1 MLRKGSKYGKIR
13 PNSEYCQEKGKC
25 EDLMKVRRRPLY
37 LLEGANALSGLSNAI
52 AIVTIPWLIFE
63 RTGSATQA
71 GIVVALSTIPGIFIS
86 PFVGALIDHFGRKR
100 VSIGS
105 DFLSAISVMMF
116 PIWESLFGLTFAS
129 IATFAVLGAAFDPAG
144 YTARKSLIPD
154 VAKASNTSMDKLN
167 SWHEAVFSGGWA
179 LGPAIGAVAI
189 SLVGAA
195 NSMWIVFA
203 AFILAII
210 LISMLHVGDLGLEHR
225 EEIDDQEKFWTST
238 LRGLQV
244 LKSDKAMFYL
254 TLSIV
259 FLAMVYLPT
268 ESIVLP
274 KYFSDINDPRG
285 LGFVLSSMAVG
296 GIASMLA
303 YPWLVSRFKKR
314 TIVLGALLAT
324 SIAMIPMTFFP
335 PLGLFVVS
343 GFLLGLGWGP
353 MNPLMNSLVQQRVA
367 PHIQGRVFGVQTSL
381 FYASGPIG
389 MFVTGVCVDAFGV
402 RPVYTAAVAILILF
416 QLVIMAVPSLH
427 DLDREASY

>member
-1 MLRKGSKYGKIR
+1 
-13 PNSEYCQEKGKC
+13 
-25 EDLMKVRRRPLY
+25 MKVSRRPLY

-52 AIVTIPWLIFE
+52 AIITVPWLIFE

-71 GIVVALSTIPGIFIS
+71 GIVVAASAIPGIIIS
-86 PFVGALIDHFGRKR
+86 PFVGALIDHYGRKR

-105 DFLSAISVMMF
+105 DLLSALSVMLF
-116 PIWESLFGLTFAS
+116 PIWDSLFGLTFAS

-179 LGPAIGAVAI
+179 LGPALGAIAI

-195 NSMWIVFA
+195 NSMWIVFV

-225 EEIDDQEKFWTST
+225 EEINDQEKFWSST

-244 LKSDKAMFYL
+244 LKSDKAMYYL
-254 TLSIV
+254 TISIV

-268 ESIVLP
+268 ESIILP
-274 KYFSDINDPRG
+274 KYFSDIDDPRG
-285 LGFVLSSMAVG
+285 LGYVLSSMAAG
-296 GIASMLA
+296 GIATTLA
-303 YPWLVSRFKKR
+303 YPKLVKHFKKR
-314 TIVLGALLAT
+314 SIVIGALAAT
-324 SIAMIPMTFFP
+324 SLAMIPMTFFP
-335 PLGLFVVS
+335 PLGLFVLA

-353 MNPLMNSLVQQRVA
+353 MNPLMNSMVQQRVA

-389 MFVTGVCVDAFGV
+389 MFVTGVSVDAFGV
-402 RPVYTAAVAILILF
+402 RPVYIAAVSILIVF
-416 QLVIMAVPSLH
+416 QLFIMFLPDLH
-427 DLDREASY
+427 DLDREPTY

>member
-1 MLRKGSKYGKIR
+1 
-13 PNSEYCQEKGKC
+13 
-25 EDLMKVRRRPLY
+25 MKVSRRPLY

-52 AIVTIPWLIFE
+52 AIITVPWLIFE

-71 GIVVALSTIPGIFIS
+71 GIVVAASAIPGIIIS
-86 PFVGALIDHFGRKR
+86 PFDGALIDHYGRKR

-105 DFLSAISVMMF
+105 DLLSALSVMMF
-116 PIWESLFGLTFAS
+116 PIWDSLFGLTFAS

-179 LGPAIGAVAI
+179 LGPAIGAIAI
-189 SLVGAA
+189 SLFGAA
-195 NSMWIVFA
+195 NSMWIVFV

-225 EEIDDQEKFWTST
+225 EEINDQEKFWSST

-244 LKSDKAMFYL
+244 LKSDKAMYYL
-254 TLSIV
+254 TISIV
-259 FLAMVYLPT
+259 FLTMVYLPT
-268 ESIVLP
+268 ESIILP
-274 KYFSDINDPRG
+274 KYFSDIDDPRG
-285 LGFVLSSMAVG
+285 LGYVLSSMAAG
-296 GIASMLA
+296 GIATTLA
-303 YPWLVSRFKKR
+303 YPKLVKHFKKR
-314 TIVLGALLAT
+314 SIVIGSLAAT
-324 SIAMIPMTFFP
+324 SLAMIPMTLFP
-335 PLGLFVVS
+335 PIGLFVLA

-353 MNPLMNSLVQQRVA
+353 MNPLMNSIVQQRVA

-389 MFVTGVCVDAFGV
+389 MFVTGVSVDAFGV
-402 RPVYTAAVAILILF
+402 RPVYIAAVSILIVF
-416 QLVIMAVPSLH
+416 QLFIMFLPDLH
-427 DLDREASY
+427 DLDREAQY

>member
-1 MLRKGSKYGKIR
+1 
-13 PNSEYCQEKGKC
+13 
-25 EDLMKVRRRPLY
+25 MKVSRRPLY

-52 AIVTIPWLIFE
+52 AIITVPWLIFE

-71 GIVVALSTIPGIFIS
+71 GIVVAASAIPGIIIS
-86 PFVGALIDHFGRKR
+86 PFVGALIDHYGRKR

-105 DFLSAISVMMF
+105 DLLSALSVMLF
-116 PIWESLFGLTFAS
+116 PIWDSLFGLTFAS
-129 IATFAVLGAAFDPAG
+129 IATFAVLGAAFDPAV

-179 LGPAIGAVAI
+179 LGPAIGAIAI

-195 NSMWIVFA
+195 NSMWIVFV

-225 EEIDDQEKFWTST
+225 EEINDQEKFWSST

-244 LKSDKAMFYL
+244 LKSDKAMYYL
-254 TLSIV
+254 TISIV
-259 FLAMVYLPT
+259 FLTMVYLPT
-268 ESIVLP
+268 ESIILP
-274 KYFSDINDPRG
+274 KYFSDIDDPRG
-285 LGFVLSSMAVG
+285 LGYVLSSMAAG
-296 GIASMLA
+296 SIATTLA
-303 YPWLVSRFKKR
+303 YPKLVKHFKKR
-314 TIVLGALLAT
+314 SIVIGSLAAT
-324 SIAMIPMTFFP
+324 SLAMIPMTLFP
-335 PLGLFVVS
+335 PIGLFVLA

-353 MNPLMNSLVQQRVA
+353 MNPLMNSVVQQRVA

-389 MFVTGVCVDAFGV
+389 MFVTGVSVDAFGV
-402 RPVYTAAVAILILF
+402 RPVYIAAVSILIVF
-416 QLVIMAVPSLH
+416 QLFIMFLPDLH
-427 DLDREASY
+427 DLDREAQY

>member
-1 MLRKGSKYGKIR
+1 
-13 PNSEYCQEKGKC
+13 
-25 EDLMKVRRRPLY
+25 MKVSRRPLY

-52 AIVTIPWLIFE
+52 AIITIPWLIFE

-71 GIVVALSTIPGIFIS
+71 GIVVAASAIPGIFIS
-86 PFVGALIDHFGRKR
+86 PFVGALIDHYGRKR

-105 DFLSAISVMMF
+105 DLMSALSVMLF
-116 PIWESLFGLTFAS
+116 PIWDSLFGLTFAS
-129 IATFAVLGAAFDPAG
+129 IAAFAVLGAAFDPAG

-167 SWHEAVFSGGWA
+167 SWHEAVFSGGWV
-179 LGPAIGAVAI
+179 LGPAIGAIAI

-195 NSMWIVFA
+195 NSMWIVFV

-225 EEIDDQEKFWTST
+225 EEIGDQEKFWTST

-244 LKSDKAMFYL
+244 LKSDKAMYYL

-268 ESIVLP
+268 ESVVLP
-274 KYFSDINDPRG
+274 KYFSDIDDPRG
-285 LGFVLSSMAVG
+285 YGYVLSSMAAG
-296 GIASMLA
+296 GIVTTLA
-303 YPWLVSRFKKR
+303 YPKLVKHFKKR
-314 TIVLGALLAT
+314 TIVIGALAAT
-324 SIAMIPMTFFP
+324 SVAMIPMTFFP
-335 PLGLFVVS
+335 PIGLFVLA

-353 MNPLMNSLVQQRVA
+353 MNPLMNSVVQQRVA

-389 MFVTGVCVDAFGV
+389 MFVTGVSVDAFGV
-402 RPVYTAAVAILILF
+402 RPVYIAAVSILIVF
-416 QLVIMAVPSLH
+416 QLFIMLLPDLR
-427 DLDREASY
+427 DLDREAQY

>member
-1 MLRKGSKYGKIR
+1 
-13 PNSEYCQEKGKC
+13 
-25 EDLMKVRRRPLY
+25 MKVSRRPLY

-52 AIVTIPWLIFE
+52 AIITVPWLIFE

-71 GIVVALSTIPGIFIS
+71 GIVVAASAIPGIIIS
-86 PFVGALIDHFGRKR
+86 PFVGALIDHYGRKR

-105 DFLSAISVMMF
+105 DLLSALSVMLF
-116 PIWESLFGLTFAS
+116 PIWDSLFGLTFAS

-167 SWHEAVFSGGWA
+167 SWHEAVFSGGWV
-179 LGPAIGAVAI
+179 LGPAIGAIAI

-195 NSMWIVFA
+195 NSMWIVFV

-225 EEIDDQEKFWTST
+225 EEIGDQEKFWTST

-244 LKSDKAMFYL
+244 LKSDKAMYYL

-268 ESIVLP
+268 ESVVLP
-274 KYFSDINDPRG
+274 KYFSDIDDPRG
-285 LGFVLSSMAVG
+285 YGYVLSSMAAG
-296 GIASMLA
+296 GIATTLA
-303 YPWLVSRFKKR
+303 YPKLVKHFKKR
-314 TIVLGALLAT
+314 TIVIGALAAT
-324 SIAMIPMTFFP
+324 SFAMIPMTFFP
-335 PLGLFVVS
+335 PIGLFVLA

-353 MNPLMNSLVQQRVA
+353 MNPLMNSVVQQRVA

-389 MFVTGVCVDAFGV
+389 MFVTGVSVDAFGV
-402 RPVYTAAVAILILF
+402 RPVYIAAVSILIVF
-416 QLVIMAVPSLH
+416 QLFIMLLPDLR
-427 DLDREASY
+427 DLDREAQY

>member
-1 MLRKGSKYGKIR
+1 
-13 PNSEYCQEKGKC
+13 
-25 EDLMKVRRRPLY
+25 MKVSRRPLY

-52 AIVTIPWLIFE
+52 AIITVPWLIFE

-71 GIVVALSTIPGIFIS
+71 GIVVAASAIPGIIIS
-86 PFVGALIDHFGRKR
+86 PFVGALIDHYGRKR

-105 DFLSAISVMMF
+105 DLLSALSVMLF
-116 PIWESLFGLTFAS
+116 PIWDSLFGLTFAS

-179 LGPAIGAVAI
+179 LGPAIGAIAI

-195 NSMWIVFA
+195 NSMWIVFF
-203 AFILAII
+203 AFILAIV

-225 EEIDDQEKFWTST
+225 EEINDQEKFWTST

-244 LKSDKAMFYL
+244 LKSDKAMYYL
-254 TLSIV
+254 TISIV

-268 ESIVLP
+268 ESIILP
-274 KYFSDINDPRG
+274 KYFSDIDDPRG
-285 LGFVLSSMAVG
+285 LGYVLSSMAAG
-296 GIASMLA
+296 GIATTLA
-303 YPWLVSRFKKR
+303 YPKLVKHFKKR
-314 TIVLGALLAT
+314 SIVIGSLAAT
-324 SIAMIPMTFFP
+324 SLAMIPMTLFP
-335 PLGLFVVS
+335 PIGLFVLA

-353 MNPLMNSLVQQRVA
+353 MNPLMNSMVQQRVA

-389 MFVTGVCVDAFGV
+389 MFVTGVSVDAFGV
-402 RPVYTAAVAILILF
+402 RPVYIAAVSILIVF
-416 QLVIMAVPSLH
+416 QLFIMFLPDLH
-427 DLDREASY
+427 DLDREAQY

>member
-1 MLRKGSKYGKIR
+1 
-13 PNSEYCQEKGKC
+13 
-25 EDLMKVRRRPLY
+25 MKVSRRPLY

-52 AIVTIPWLIFE
+52 AIITIPWLIFE

-71 GIVVALSTIPGIFIS
+71 GLVVAASAVPGIIIS
-86 PFVGALIDHFGRKR
+86 PFVGALIDHYGRKR

-105 DFLSAISVMMF
+105 DLLSALSVMLF
-116 PIWESLFGLTFAS
+116 PIWDSLFGLTFAS

-167 SWHEAVFSGGWA
+167 SWHEAVFSSGWA
-179 LGPAIGAVAI
+179 LGPALGAIAI

-195 NSMWIVFA
+195 NSMWIVFI

-225 EEIDDQEKFWTST
+225 QEINDQEKFWTST

-244 LKSDKAMFYL
+244 LKSDKAMYYL
-254 TLSIV
+254 TISIV

-268 ESIVLP
+268 ESVVLP

-285 LGFVLSSMAVG
+285 LGYVLSSMALG

-303 YPWLVSRFKKR
+303 YPRLVKRFKKR
-314 TIVLGALLAT
+314 SIVIGALAAT

-335 PLGLFVVS
+335 PIGLFVLS

-389 MFVTGVCVDAFGV
+389 MFVTGVSVDAFGV
-402 RPVYTAAVAILILF
+402 RPVYIAAVSILIVF
-416 QLVIMAVPSLH
+416 QLFIMLLPDLH
-427 DLDREASY
+427 DLDRKPSY

>member
-1 MLRKGSKYGKIR
+1 
-13 PNSEYCQEKGKC
+13 
-25 EDLMKVRRRPLY
+25 MKVSRRPLY

-52 AIVTIPWLIFE
+52 AIITVPWLIFE

-71 GIVVALSTIPGIFIS
+71 GIVVAASAIPGIFIS
-86 PFVGALIDHFGRKR
+86 PFVGALIDHYGRKK

-105 DFLSAISVMMF
+105 DLLSALSVMLF
-116 PIWESLFGLTFAS
+116 PIWDSLFGLTFAS

-179 LGPAIGAVAI
+179 LGPAIGAIAI
-189 SLVGAA
+189 SIVGAA
-195 NSMWIVFA
+195 NSMWIVFV

-225 EEIDDQEKFWTST
+225 EEINDQEKFWTST

-244 LKSDKAMFYL
+244 LKSDKAMYYL
-254 TLSIV
+254 TISIV

-268 ESIVLP
+268 ESVVLP
-274 KYFSDINDPRG
+274 KYFSDIDDPRG
-285 LGFVLSSMAVG
+285 LGYVLSSMAIG

-303 YPWLVSRFKKR
+303 YPRLVKRFKKR
-314 TIVLGALLAT
+314 SIVIGALAAT
-324 SIAMIPMTFFP
+324 SLAMIPMTFFP
-335 PLGLFVVS
+335 PIGLFVLS

-353 MNPLMNSLVQQRVA
+353 MNPLMNSMVQQRVA
-367 PHIQGRVFGVQTSL
+367 PHIQGRVFGVQTAL

-389 MFVTGVCVDAFGV
+389 MFVTGVSVDAFGV
-402 RPVYTAAVAILILF
+402 RPVYIAAVSILIVF
-416 QLVIMAVPSLH
+416 QIFIMLLPDLR
-427 DLDREASY
+427 DLDREAQY

>member
-1 MLRKGSKYGKIR
+1 
-13 PNSEYCQEKGKC
+13 
-25 EDLMKVRRRPLY
+25 MKVSRRPLY

-52 AIVTIPWLIFE
+52 AIITVPWLIFE

-71 GIVVALSTIPGIFIS
+71 GIVVAASAIPGIIIS
-86 PFVGALIDHFGRKR
+86 PFVGALIDHYGRKR

-105 DFLSAISVMMF
+105 DLLSALSVMLF
-116 PIWESLFGLTFAS
+116 PIWDSLFGLTFAS

-179 LGPAIGAVAI
+179 LGPAIGAIAI

-195 NSMWIVFA
+195 NSMWIVFV

-225 EEIDDQEKFWTST
+225 EEINDQEKFWTST

-244 LKSDKAMFYL
+244 LKSDKAMYYL
-254 TLSIV
+254 TISIV

-268 ESIVLP
+268 ESIILP
-274 KYFSDINDPRG
+274 KYFSDIDDPRG
-285 LGFVLSSMAVG
+285 LGYVLSSMAAG
-296 GIASMLA
+296 GIATTLA
-303 YPWLVSRFKKR
+303 YPKLVKHFKKR
-314 TIVLGALLAT
+314 SIVIGSLAAT
-324 SIAMIPMTFFP
+324 SLAMIPMTLFP
-335 PLGLFVVS
+335 PIGLFVLA

-353 MNPLMNSLVQQRVA
+353 MNPLMNSMVQQRVA

-389 MFVTGVCVDAFGV
+389 MFVTGVSVDAFGV
-402 RPVYTAAVAILILF
+402 RPVYIAAVSILIVF
-416 QLVIMAVPSLH
+416 QLFIMFLPDLH
-427 DLDREASY
+427 DLDREAQY

>member
-1 MLRKGSKYGKIR
+1 
-13 PNSEYCQEKGKC
+13 
-25 EDLMKVRRRPLY
+25 MKVSRRPLY

-52 AIVTIPWLIFE
+52 AIITIPWLIFE

-71 GIVVALSTIPGIFIS
+71 GIVVAASAIPGIFIS
-86 PFVGALIDHFGRKR
+86 PFVGALIDHYGRKR

-105 DFLSAISVMMF
+105 DLMSALSVMLF
-116 PIWESLFGLTFAS
+116 PIWDSLFGLTFAS
-129 IATFAVLGAAFDPAG
+129 IAAFAVLGAAFDPAG

-167 SWHEAVFSGGWA
+167 SWHEAVFSGGWV
-179 LGPAIGAVAI
+179 LGPAIGAIAI

-195 NSMWIVFA
+195 NSMWIVFV

-225 EEIDDQEKFWTST
+225 EEIGDQEKFWTST

-244 LKSDKAMFYL
+244 LKSDKAMYYL

-268 ESIVLP
+268 ESVVLP
-274 KYFSDINDPRG
+274 KYFSDIDDPRG
-285 LGFVLSSMAVG
+285 YGYVLSSMAAG
-296 GIASMLA
+296 GIATTLA
-303 YPWLVSRFKKR
+303 YPKLVKHFKKR
-314 TIVLGALLAT
+314 TIVIGALAAT
-324 SIAMIPMTFFP
+324 SFAMIPMTFFP
-335 PLGLFVVS
+335 PIGLFVLA

-353 MNPLMNSLVQQRVA
+353 MNPLMNSVVQQRVA

-389 MFVTGVCVDAFGV
+389 MFVTGVSVDAFGV
-402 RPVYTAAVAILILF
+402 RPVYIAAVSILIVF
-416 QLVIMAVPSLH
+416 QLFIMLLPDLR
-427 DLDREASY
+427 DLDREAQY

>member
-1 MLRKGSKYGKIR
+1 
-13 PNSEYCQEKGKC
+13 
-25 EDLMKVRRRPLY
+25 MKVSRRPLY

-52 AIVTIPWLIFE
+52 AIITVPWLIFE

-71 GIVVALSTIPGIFIS
+71 GIVVAASAIPGIIIS
-86 PFVGALIDHFGRKR
+86 PFVGALIDHYGRKR

-105 DFLSAISVMMF
+105 DLLSALSVMLF
-116 PIWESLFGLTFAS
+116 PIWDSLFGLTFAS

-179 LGPAIGAVAI
+179 LGPAIGAIAI

-195 NSMWIVFA
+195 NSMWIVFF
-203 AFILAII
+203 AFILAIV

-225 EEIDDQEKFWTST
+225 EEINDQEKFWTST

-244 LKSDKAMFYL
+244 LKSDKAMYYL
-254 TLSIV
+254 TISIV

-268 ESIVLP
+268 ESVVLP
-274 KYFSDINDPRG
+274 KYFSDIDDPRG
-285 LGFVLSSMAVG
+285 LGYVLSSMAAG

-303 YPWLVSRFKKR
+303 YPRLVKRFKKR
-314 TIVLGALLAT
+314 SIVIGSLAAT
-324 SIAMIPMTFFP
+324 SLAMIPMTFFP
-335 PLGLFVVS
+335 PIGLFVLA

-389 MFVTGVCVDAFGV
+389 MFVTGVSVDAFGV
-402 RPVYTAAVAILILF
+402 RPVYITAVSILIVF
-416 QLVIMAVPSLH
+416 QLFIMFLPDLH
-427 DLDREASY
+427 DLDREPTY

>member
-1 MLRKGSKYGKIR
+1 
-13 PNSEYCQEKGKC
+13 
-25 EDLMKVRRRPLY
+25 MKVSRRPLY

-52 AIVTIPWLIFE
+52 AIITVPWLIFE

-71 GIVVALSTIPGIFIS
+71 GLVVAASAVPGIIIS
-86 PFVGALIDHFGRKR
+86 PFVGALIDHYGRKR

-105 DFLSAISVMMF
+105 DLLSALSVMLF
-116 PIWESLFGLTFAS
+116 PIWDSLFGLTFAS

-179 LGPAIGAVAI
+179 LGPAIGAIAI
-189 SLVGAA
+189 SIVGAA
-195 NSMWIVFA
+195 NSMWIVFV

-225 EEIDDQEKFWTST
+225 EEINDQEKFWTST

-254 TLSIV
+254 TMSIV

-274 KYFSDINDPRG
+274 KYFSDIDDPRG
-285 LGFVLSSMAVG
+285 LGYVLSSMAAG
-296 GIASMLA
+296 GIATTLA
-303 YPWLVSRFKKR
+303 YPKLVKHFKKR
-314 TIVLGALLAT
+314 SIVIGALAAT
-324 SIAMIPMTFFP
+324 SLAMIPMTFFP
-335 PLGLFVVS
+335 PIGLFVLA

-353 MNPLMNSLVQQRVA
+353 MNPLMNSMVQQRVA

-389 MFVTGVCVDAFGV
+389 MFVTGVSVDAFGV
-402 RPVYTAAVAILILF
+402 QPVYIAAVSILIIF
-416 QLVIMAVPSLH
+416 QLFIMFLPDLH
-427 DLDREASY
+427 DLDREATY

>member
-1 MLRKGSKYGKIR
+1 
-13 PNSEYCQEKGKC
+13 
-25 EDLMKVRRRPLY
+25 MKESRRPLY

-52 AIVTIPWLIFE
+52 AIITVPWLIFE

-71 GIVVALSTIPGIFIS
+71 GIVVALSAVPGIFLS
-86 PFVGALIDHFGRKR
+86 PFVGALIDHYGRKR

-105 DFLSAISVMMF
+105 DLLSALSVMMF
-116 PIWESLFGLTFAS
+116 PIWDSLFGLTFAS

-179 LGPAIGAVAI
+179 LGPAIGAFAI
-189 SLVGAA
+189 SIVGAA
-195 NSMWIVFA
+195 NSMWIVFI

-225 EEIDDQEKFWTST
+225 EEINDQEKFWTST

-244 LKSDKAMFYL
+244 LKSDKAMYYL

-268 ESIVLP
+268 ESVVLP
-274 KYFSDINDPRG
+274 KYFSDIDDPRG
-285 LGFVLSSMAVG
+285 LGFVLSSMAIG

-303 YPWLVSRFKKR
+303 YPKLVKQFKKR
-314 TIVLGALLAT
+314 TIVIGALAAT
-324 SIAMIPMTFFP
+324 SLAMIPMTFFP
-335 PLGLFVVS
+335 PIGLFVLA

-353 MNPLMNSLVQQRVA
+353 MNPLMNSMVQQRVA

-389 MFVTGVCVDAFGV
+389 MFVTGVSVDAFGV
-402 RPVYTAAVAILILF
+402 RPVYIAAVSILIVF
-416 QLVIMAVPSLH
+416 QLFIMLLPDLH
-427 DLDREASY
+427 DLDREAQY

>member
-1 MLRKGSKYGKIR
+1 
-13 PNSEYCQEKGKC
+13 
-25 EDLMKVRRRPLY
+25 MKVSRRPLY

-52 AIVTIPWLIFE
+52 AIITIPWLIFE

-71 GIVVALSTIPGIFIS
+71 GIVVAASTIPGIFIS
-86 PFVGALIDHFGRKR
+86 PFVGALIDHYGRKR

-105 DFLSAISVMMF
+105 DLLSALSVMLF
-116 PIWESLFGLTFAS
+116 PIWDSLFGLTFAS

-179 LGPAIGAVAI
+179 LGPAIGAFAI
-189 SLVGAA
+189 SIVGAA
-195 NSMWIVFA
+195 NSMWIVFV

-244 LKSDKAMFYL
+244 LKSDKAMYYL

-268 ESIVLP
+268 ESVVLP
-274 KYFSDINDPRG
+274 KYFSDIDDPRG
-285 LGFVLSSMAVG
+285 LGFVLSSMAIG

-303 YPWLVSRFKKR
+303 YPKLVKRFKKR
-314 TIVLGALLAT
+314 SIVIGALAAT
-324 SIAMIPMTFFP
+324 SLAMIPMTFFP
-335 PLGLFVVS
+335 PIGLFVLA

-353 MNPLMNSLVQQRVA
+353 MNPLMNSMVQQRVA

-389 MFVTGVCVDAFGV
+389 MFVTGVSVDAFGV
-402 RPVYTAAVAILILF
+402 RPVYIAAVSILIVF
-416 QLVIMAVPSLH
+416 QLFIMFLPDLH
-427 DLDREASY
+427 DLDREAQY

>member
-1 MLRKGSKYGKIR
+1 
-13 PNSEYCQEKGKC
+13 
-25 EDLMKVRRRPLY
+25 MKVSRRPLY

-52 AIVTIPWLIFE
+52 AIITVPWLIFE

-71 GIVVALSTIPGIFIS
+71 GIVVAASAIPGIIIS
-86 PFVGALIDHFGRKR
+86 PFVGALIDHYGRKR

-105 DFLSAISVMMF
+105 DLLSALSVMLF
-116 PIWESLFGLTFAS
+116 PIWDSLFGLTFAS

-179 LGPAIGAVAI
+179 LGPAIGAIAI

-195 NSMWIVFA
+195 NSMWIVFV

-225 EEIDDQEKFWTST
+225 EEINDQEKFWSST

-244 LKSDKAMFYL
+244 LKSDKAMYYL
-254 TLSIV
+254 TISIV

-268 ESIVLP
+268 ESIILP
-274 KYFSDINDPRG
+274 KYFSDIDDPRG
-285 LGFVLSSMAVG
+285 LGYVLSSMAAG
-296 GIASMLA
+296 GIATTLA
-303 YPWLVSRFKKR
+303 YPKLVKHFKKR
-314 TIVLGALLAT
+314 SIVIGALAAT
-324 SIAMIPMTFFP
+324 SLAMIPMTFFP
-335 PLGLFVVS
+335 PIGLFVLA

-389 MFVTGVCVDAFGV
+389 MFVTGVSVDAFGV
-402 RPVYTAAVAILILF
+402 RPVYIAAVSILIVF
-416 QLVIMAVPSLH
+416 QLFIMFLPDLH
-427 DLDREASY
+427 DLDREAQY

>member
-1 MLRKGSKYGKIR
+1 
-13 PNSEYCQEKGKC
+13 
-25 EDLMKVRRRPLY
+25 MKVSRRPLY

-52 AIVTIPWLIFE
+52 AIITIPWLIFE

-71 GIVVALSTIPGIFIS
+71 GIVVAASAIPGIFIS
-86 PFVGALIDHFGRKR
+86 PFVGALIDHYGRKR

-105 DFLSAISVMMF
+105 DLMSALSVMLF
-116 PIWESLFGLTFAS
+116 PIWDSLFGLTFAS
-129 IATFAVLGAAFDPAG
+129 IAAFAVLGAAFDPAG

-167 SWHEAVFSGGWA
+167 SWHEAVFSGGWV
-179 LGPAIGAVAI
+179 LGPAIGAIAI

-195 NSMWIVFA
+195 NSMWIVFV

-225 EEIDDQEKFWTST
+225 EEIGDQEKFWTST

-244 LKSDKAMFYL
+244 LKSDKAMYYL

-268 ESIVLP
+268 ESVVLP
-274 KYFSDINDPRG
+274 KYFSDIDDPRG
-285 LGFVLSSMAVG
+285 YGYVLSSMAAG
-296 GIASMLA
+296 GIITTLA
-303 YPWLVSRFKKR
+303 YPKLVKHFKKR
-314 TIVLGALLAT
+314 TIVIGALAAT
-324 SIAMIPMTFFP
+324 SVAMIPMTFFP
-335 PLGLFVVS
+335 PIGLFVLA

-353 MNPLMNSLVQQRVA
+353 MNPLMNSVVQQRVA

-389 MFVTGVCVDAFGV
+389 MFVTGVSVDAFGV
-402 RPVYTAAVAILILF
+402 RPVYIAAVSILIVF
-416 QLVIMAVPSLH
+416 QIFIMLLPDLR
-427 DLDREASY
+427 DLDREAQY

>member
-1 MLRKGSKYGKIR
+1 
-13 PNSEYCQEKGKC
+13 
-25 EDLMKVRRRPLY
+25 MKVSRRPLY

-52 AIVTIPWLIFE
+52 AIITVPWLIFE

-71 GIVVALSTIPGIFIS
+71 GIVVALSAIPGIFIS
-86 PFVGALIDHFGRKR
+86 PFVGALIDHYGRKR

-105 DFLSAISVMMF
+105 DLMSALSVMLF
-116 PIWESLFGLTFAS
+116 PIWDSLFGLTFAT
-129 IATFAVLGAAFDPAG
+129 IATFAILGAAFDPAG

-179 LGPAIGAVAI
+179 LGPAIGAIAI

-225 EEIDDQEKFWTST
+225 EEINDQEKFWTST

-244 LKSDKAMFYL
+244 LKSDKAMYYL
-254 TLSIV
+254 TISIV

-274 KYFSDINDPRG
+274 KYFSDIEDPRG
-285 LGFVLSSMAVG
+285 LGYVLSSMAAG
-296 GIASMLA
+296 GIASTLA
-303 YPWLVSRFKKR
+303 YPKLVKHFKKR
-314 TIVLGALLAT
+314 SIVIGALAAT

-335 PLGLFVVS
+335 PLGLFVLS

-353 MNPLMNSLVQQRVA
+353 MNPLMNSMVQQRVA

-389 MFVTGVCVDAFGV
+389 MFVTGVSVDAFGV
-402 RPVYTAAVAILILF
+402 RPVYIAAVSILIVF
-416 QLVIMAVPSLH
+416 QLFIMLLPDLH
-427 DLDREASY
+427 DLDREAQY

>member
-1 MLRKGSKYGKIR
+1 
-13 PNSEYCQEKGKC
+13 
-25 EDLMKVRRRPLY
+25 MKVSRRPLY

-52 AIVTIPWLIFE
+52 AIITVPWLIFE

-71 GIVVALSTIPGIFIS
+71 GIVVAASAIPGIIIS
-86 PFVGALIDHFGRKR
+86 PFVGALIDHYGRKR

-105 DFLSAISVMMF
+105 DLLSALSVMLF
-116 PIWESLFGLTFAS
+116 PIWDSLFGLTFAS

-179 LGPAIGAVAI
+179 LGPAIGAIAI

-195 NSMWIVFA
+195 NSMWIVFV

-225 EEIDDQEKFWTST
+225 EEINDQEKFWSST

-244 LKSDKAMFYL
+244 LKSDKAMYYL
-254 TLSIV
+254 TISIV
-259 FLAMVYLPT
+259 FLVMVYLPT
-268 ESIVLP
+268 ESIILP
-274 KYFSDINDPRG
+274 KYFSDIDDPRG
-285 LGFVLSSMAVG
+285 LGYVLSSMAAG
-296 GIASMLA
+296 SIATTLA
-303 YPWLVSRFKKR
+303 YPKLVKHFKKR
-314 TIVLGALLAT
+314 SIVIGSLAAT
-324 SIAMIPMTFFP
+324 SLAMIPMTLFP
-335 PLGLFVVS
+335 PIGLFVLA

-353 MNPLMNSLVQQRVA
+353 MNPLMNSMVQQRVA

-389 MFVTGVCVDAFGV
+389 MFVTGVSVDAFGV
-402 RPVYTAAVAILILF
+402 RPVYIAAVSILIVF
-416 QLVIMAVPSLH
+416 QLFIMFLPDLH
-427 DLDREASY
+427 DLDREAQY

>member
-1 MLRKGSKYGKIR
+1 
-13 PNSEYCQEKGKC
+13 
-25 EDLMKVRRRPLY
+25 MKVSRRPLY

-52 AIVTIPWLIFE
+52 AIITIPWLIFE

-71 GIVVALSTIPGIFIS
+71 GIVVAASTIPGIFIS
-86 PFVGALIDHFGRKR
+86 PFVGALIDHYGRKR

-105 DFLSAISVMMF
+105 DLMSALSVMLF
-116 PIWESLFGLTFAS
+116 PIWDSLFGLTFAS

-195 NSMWIVFA
+195 NSMWIVFV

-244 LKSDKAMFYL
+244 LKSDKAMYYL
-254 TLSIV
+254 TMSIV

-274 KYFSDINDPRG
+274 KYFSDIDDPRG
-285 LGFVLSSMAVG
+285 LGFVLSSMALG

-303 YPWLVSRFKKR
+303 YPRLVKRFKKR
-314 TIVLGALLAT
+314 SIVIGALAAT
-324 SIAMIPMTFFP
+324 SLAMIPMTFFP
-335 PLGLFVVS
+335 PIGLFVLS

-353 MNPLMNSLVQQRVA
+353 MNPLMNSMVQQRVA
-367 PHIQGRVFGVQTSL
+367 PHIQGRVFGVQTAL

-389 MFVTGVCVDAFGV
+389 MFVTGVSVDAFGV
-402 RPVYTAAVAILILF
+402 RPVYIAAVSILIVF
-416 QLVIMAVPSLH
+416 QIFIMLLPDLR
-427 DLDREASY
+427 DLDREAQY

>member
-1 MLRKGSKYGKIR
+1 
-13 PNSEYCQEKGKC
+13 
-25 EDLMKVRRRPLY
+25 MKVSRRPLY

-52 AIVTIPWLIFE
+52 AIITIPWLIFE

-71 GIVVALSTIPGIFIS
+71 GIVVALSAIPGIFIS
-86 PFVGALIDHFGRKR
+86 PFVGALIDHYGRKR

-105 DFLSAISVMMF
+105 DLLSALSVMLF
-116 PIWESLFGLTFAS
+116 PIWDSLFGLTFAT

-144 YTARKSLIPD
+144 YTARKALIPD

-179 LGPAIGAVAI
+179 LGPALGAIAI

-203 AFILAII
+203 AFILAIV

-225 EEIDDQEKFWTST
+225 KEIDDQEKFWTST

-244 LKSDKAMFYL
+244 LKSDKAMYYL
-254 TLSIV
+254 TISIV

-274 KYFSDINDPRG
+274 KYFSNIDDPRG
-285 LGFVLSSMAVG
+285 LGYVLSSMALG

-303 YPWLVSRFKKR
+303 YPRLVTRFKKR
-314 TIVLGALLAT
+314 SIVVGALVAT
-324 SIAMIPMTFFP
+324 SLAMIPMTFFP
-335 PLGLFVVS
+335 PIGLFVLS

-367 PHIQGRVFGVQTSL
+367 PHIQGRVFGVQTAL
-381 FYASGPIG
+381 FYASGPVG
-389 MFVTGVCVDAFGV
+389 MFVTGISVDAFGV
-402 RPVYTAAVAILILF
+402 RPVYIGAVSILIVF
-416 QLVIMAVPSLH
+416 QLFIMLLPDLH
-427 DLDREASY
+427 DLDRKPSY

>member
-1 MLRKGSKYGKIR
+1 
-13 PNSEYCQEKGKC
+13 
-25 EDLMKVRRRPLY
+25 MKVSRRPLY

-52 AIVTIPWLIFE
+52 AIITVPWLIFE

-71 GIVVALSTIPGIFIS
+71 GIVVAASAIPGIIIS
-86 PFVGALIDHFGRKR
+86 PFVGALIDHYGRKR

-105 DFLSAISVMMF
+105 DLLSALSVMLF
-116 PIWESLFGLTFAS
+116 PIWDSLFGLTFAS

-179 LGPAIGAVAI
+179 LGPAIGAIAI

-195 NSMWIVFA
+195 NSMWIVFF
-203 AFILAII
+203 AFILAIV

-225 EEIDDQEKFWTST
+225 EEINDQEKFWSST

-244 LKSDKAMFYL
+244 LKSDKAMYYL
-254 TLSIV
+254 TISIV

-268 ESIVLP
+268 ESIILP
-274 KYFSDINDPRG
+274 KYFSDIDDPRG
-285 LGFVLSSMAVG
+285 LGYVLSSMAAG
-296 GIASMLA
+296 GIATTLA
-303 YPWLVSRFKKR
+303 YPKLVKHFKKR
-314 TIVLGALLAT
+314 SIVIGSLAAT
-324 SIAMIPMTFFP
+324 SLAMIPMTLFP
-335 PLGLFVVS
+335 PIGLFVLA

-353 MNPLMNSLVQQRVA
+353 MNPLMNSMVQQRVA

-389 MFVTGVCVDAFGV
+389 MFVTGVSVDAFGV
-402 RPVYTAAVAILILF
+402 RPVYIAAVSILIVF
-416 QLVIMAVPSLH
+416 QLFIMFLPDLH
-427 DLDREASY
+427 DLDREPTY

>member
-1 MLRKGSKYGKIR
+1 
-13 PNSEYCQEKGKC
+13 
-25 EDLMKVRRRPLY
+25 MKVSRRPLY

-52 AIVTIPWLIFE
+52 AIITVPWLIFE

-71 GIVVALSTIPGIFIS
+71 GIVVAASAIPGIIIS
-86 PFVGALIDHFGRKR
+86 PFVGALIDHYGRKR

-105 DFLSAISVMMF
+105 DLLSALSVMLF
-116 PIWESLFGLTFAS
+116 PIWDSLFGLTFAS

-179 LGPAIGAVAI
+179 LGPAIGAIAI

-195 NSMWIVFA
+195 NSMWIVFV

-225 EEIDDQEKFWTST
+225 EEINDQEKFWSST

-244 LKSDKAMFYL
+244 LKSDKAMYYL
-254 TLSIV
+254 TISIV
-259 FLAMVYLPT
+259 FLTMVYLPT
-268 ESIVLP
+268 ESIILP
-274 KYFSDINDPRG
+274 KYFSDIDDPRG
-285 LGFVLSSMAVG
+285 LGYVLSSMAAG
-296 GIASMLA
+296 GIATTLA
-303 YPWLVSRFKKR
+303 YPKLVKHFKKR
-314 TIVLGALLAT
+314 SIVIGSLAAT
-324 SIAMIPMTFFP
+324 SLAMIPMTFFP
-335 PLGLFVVS
+335 PLGLFVLA

-353 MNPLMNSLVQQRVA
+353 MNPLMNSIVQQRVA

-389 MFVTGVCVDAFGV
+389 MFVTGVSVDAFGV
-402 RPVYTAAVAILILF
+402 RPVYIAAVSILIVF
-416 QLVIMAVPSLH
+416 QLFIMFLPDLH
-427 DLDREASY
+427 DLDREAQY

>member
-1 MLRKGSKYGKIR
+1 
-13 PNSEYCQEKGKC
+13 
-25 EDLMKVRRRPLY
+25 MKVSRRPLY

-52 AIVTIPWLIFE
+52 AIITVPWLIFE

-71 GIVVALSTIPGIFIS
+71 GIVVAASAIPGIIIS
-86 PFVGALIDHFGRKR
+86 PFVGALIDHYGRKR

-105 DFLSAISVMMF
+105 DLLSALSVMLF
-116 PIWESLFGLTFAS
+116 PIWDSLFGLTFAS

-179 LGPAIGAVAI
+179 LGPAIGAIAI

-195 NSMWIVFA
+195 NSMWIVFV

-225 EEIDDQEKFWTST
+225 EEINDQEKFWSST

-244 LKSDKAMFYL
+244 LKSDKAMYYL
-254 TLSIV
+254 TISIV

-268 ESIVLP
+268 ESIILP
-274 KYFSDINDPRG
+274 KYFSDIEDPRG
-285 LGFVLSSMAVG
+285 LGYVLSSMAAG
-296 GIASMLA
+296 SIATTLA
-303 YPWLVSRFKKR
+303 YPKLVKHFKKR
-314 TIVLGALLAT
+314 SIVIGSLAAT
-324 SIAMIPMTFFP
+324 SLAMIPMTLFP
-335 PLGLFVVS
+335 PIGLFVLA

-353 MNPLMNSLVQQRVA
+353 MNPLMNSMVQQRVA

-389 MFVTGVCVDAFGV
+389 MFVTGVSVDAFGV
-402 RPVYTAAVAILILF
+402 RPVYIAAVSILIVF
-416 QLVIMAVPSLH
+416 QLFIMFLPDLH
-427 DLDREASY
+427 DLDREPTY

>member
-1 MLRKGSKYGKIR
+1 
-13 PNSEYCQEKGKC
+13 
-25 EDLMKVRRRPLY
+25 MKVSRRPLY

-52 AIVTIPWLIFE
+52 AIITVPWLIFE

-71 GIVVALSTIPGIFIS
+71 GIVVALSAVPGIFLS
-86 PFVGALIDHFGRKR
+86 PFVGALIDHYGRKR

-105 DFLSAISVMMF
+105 DLLSALSVMMF
-116 PIWESLFGLTFAS
+116 PIWDSLFGLTFAS

-179 LGPAIGAVAI
+179 LGPAIGAFAI
-189 SLVGAA
+189 SIVGAA
-195 NSMWIVFA
+195 NSMWIVFI

-210 LISMLHVGDLGLEHR
+210 LISLLHVGDLGLEHR
-225 EEIDDQEKFWTST
+225 EEINDQEKFWSST

-254 TLSIV
+254 TMSIV

-274 KYFSDINDPRG
+274 KYFSDIDDPRG
-285 LGFVLSSMAVG
+285 LGYVLSSMAAG
-296 GIASMLA
+296 GIATTLA
-303 YPWLVSRFKKR
+303 YPKLVKHFKKR
-314 TIVLGALLAT
+314 IIVIGALAAT
-324 SIAMIPMTFFP
+324 SLAMIPMTFFP
-335 PLGLFVVS
+335 PIGFFILA

-353 MNPLMNSLVQQRVA
+353 MNPLMNSMVQQRVA

-389 MFVTGVCVDAFGV
+389 MFVTGVSVDVFGV
-402 RPVYTAAVAILILF
+402 RPVYIAAVSILIVF
-416 QLVIMAVPSLH
+416 QLFIMFLPDLH
-427 DLDREASY
+427 DLDREAQY

>member
-1 MLRKGSKYGKIR
+1 
-13 PNSEYCQEKGKC
+13 
-25 EDLMKVRRRPLY
+25 MKVSRRPLY

-52 AIVTIPWLIFE
+52 AIITVPWLIFE

-71 GIVVALSTIPGIFIS
+71 GIVVALSAIPGIFIS
-86 PFVGALIDHFGRKR
+86 PFVGALIDHYGRKR

-105 DFLSAISVMMF
+105 DLMSALSVMLF
-116 PIWESLFGLTFAS
+116 PIWDSLFGLTFAS
-129 IATFAVLGAAFDPAG
+129 IATFAILGAAFDPAG

-179 LGPAIGAVAI
+179 LGPAIGAIAI

-195 NSMWIVFA
+195 NSMWIVFF
-203 AFILAII
+203 AFVLAII
-210 LISMLHVGDLGLEHR
+210 LIAMLHVGDLGLEHR
-225 EEIDDQEKFWTST
+225 EEINDQEKFWTST

-244 LKSDKAMFYL
+244 LKSDKAMYYL
-254 TLSIV
+254 TISIV
-259 FLAMVYLPT
+259 ILAMVYLPT

-274 KYFSDINDPRG
+274 KYFSDIDDPRG
-285 LGFVLSSMAVG
+285 LGYVLSSMAAG
-296 GIASMLA
+296 GIASTLA
-303 YPWLVSRFKKR
+303 YPKLVKHFKKR
-314 TIVLGALLAT
+314 TIVIGALGAT
-324 SIAMIPMTFFP
+324 SLAMIPMTFFP
-335 PLGLFVVS
+335 PIGLFVLA

-389 MFVTGVCVDAFGV
+389 MFVTGVSVDAFGV
-402 RPVYTAAVAILILF
+402 RPVYIAAVAILIVF
-416 QLVIMAVPSLH
+416 QIFIMLLPDLH
-427 DLDREASY
+427 DLDREATY

>member
-1 MLRKGSKYGKIR
+1 
-13 PNSEYCQEKGKC
+13 
-25 EDLMKVRRRPLY
+25 MKVSRRPLY

-52 AIVTIPWLIFE
+52 AIITIPWLIFE

-71 GIVVALSTIPGIFIS
+71 GIVVAASAIPGIFIS
-86 PFVGALIDHFGRKR
+86 PFVGALIDHYGRKR

-105 DFLSAISVMMF
+105 DLMSALSVMLF
-116 PIWESLFGLTFAS
+116 PIWDSLFGLTFAS
-129 IATFAVLGAAFDPAG
+129 IAAFAVLGAAFDPAG

-167 SWHEAVFSGGWA
+167 SWHEAVFSGGWV
-179 LGPAIGAVAI
+179 LGPAIGAIAI

-195 NSMWIVFA
+195 NSMWIVFV

-225 EEIDDQEKFWTST
+225 EEIGDQEKFWTST

-244 LKSDKAMFYL
+244 LKSDKAMYYL

-259 FLAMVYLPT
+259 FLSMVYLPT
-268 ESIVLP
+268 ESIILP
-274 KYFSDINDPRG
+274 KYFSDIEDPRG
-285 LGFVLSSMAVG
+285 LGYVLSSMAAG
-296 GIASMLA
+296 GIATTLA
-303 YPWLVSRFKKR
+303 YPKLVKHFKKR
-314 TIVLGALLAT
+314 SIVIGSLAAT
-324 SIAMIPMTFFP
+324 SLAMIPMAFFP
-335 PLGLFVVS
+335 PIGLFVLA

-353 MNPLMNSLVQQRVA
+353 MNPLMNSVVQQRVA

-389 MFVTGVCVDAFGV
+389 MFVTGVSVDAFGV
-402 RPVYTAAVAILILF
+402 RPVYIAAVSILIVLELF
-416 QLVIMAVPSLH
+416 IMLLPDLR
-427 DLDREASY
+427 DLDREAQY